1 MTMAEPHN
9 PSEYEALLRA
19 DFASFAQ
26 HFFHELNPRTLF
38 APRWYHDIIDEK
50 IEAVRAGRSRRVF
63 INMPPRLLKSHLASV
78 CFPAWCLGH
87 DPSAQIICAS
97 YAQDLAD
104 KLSRDCRQIVA
115 TNWFRQLFATRLSAQ
130 RQAMSEFETTAQG
143 CRLAT
148 SVGGVLT
155 GRGADIII
163 IIDDPLKPEEALSQA
178 QRQAANEWYDH
189 TFYSRLKRYGTL
201 YFVFLEVFYR
211 GSDLEQRSNLPRCL
225 SRYLLVLRHS
235 LTALFRTLLIL

>member
-38 APRWYHDIIDEK
+38 APGWYHDIIAAK
-50 IEAVRAGRSRRVF
+50 LEAVRAGRSRRVI
-63 INMPPRLLKSHLASV
+63 INMPPRHLKSHLASV

-104 KLSRDCRQIVA
+104 KLSRDCRQIIA
-115 TNWFRQLFATRLSAQ
+115 SGWFRQVFATRLSAQ

-143 CRLAT
+143 LPARHLGRRRADRTRNGESSPAFLRLLRPR
-148 SVGGVLT
+148 GGSKWT
-155 GRGADIII
+155 R
-163 IIDDPLKPEEALSQA
+163 
-178 QRQAANEWYDH
+178 
-189 TFYSRLKRYGTL
+189 
-201 YFVFLEVFYR
+201 
-211 GSDLEQRSNLPRCL
+211 
-225 SRYLLVLRHS
+225 
-235 LTALFRTLLIL
+235 